1 MSHAVAVALFLHLLA
16 VAVWVGGMVFANFCL
31 RPALTNLV
39 AYAVYWAVVWLL
51 MKRASR
57 RPAITAGRTA

>member
-31 RPALTNLV
+31 ASGTVRPV
-39 AYAVYWAVVWLL
+39 AAAPVAC
-51 MKRASR
+51 
-57 RPAITAGRTA
+57 